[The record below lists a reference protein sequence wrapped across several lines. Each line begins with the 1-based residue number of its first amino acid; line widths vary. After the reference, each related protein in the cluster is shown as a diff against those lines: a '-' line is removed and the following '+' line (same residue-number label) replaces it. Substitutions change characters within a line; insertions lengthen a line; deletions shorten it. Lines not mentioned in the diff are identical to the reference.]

1 MEKGR
6 GMSSLGILQA
16 LVFEPR
22 KAFTELAERPRIL
35 FPLLLLLAGTAGL
48 VLWYYQVVDLAWL
61 TDQQLRARGTA
72 RQLTDAQLQQVVKT
86 ASENAGITGV
96 VAAIVTAIVLALLYA
111 LVSAYYLLAGK
122 ITNVQR
128 SFRQWF
134 SLACW
139 TSMPS
144 LLTVI
149 TGGVVLLMATNP
161 QIQDADL
168 RVLSL
173 NSLLFHKAQGEPGYA
188 LLSYIGLPELLS
200 IYLAIMGIRV
210 WSGRSWLFS
219 TIFAL
224 LPVAIIGAVVA
235 MVAMGRA

>member
-1 MEKGR
+1 MN
-6 GMSSLGILQA
+6 SLGILQA
-16 LVFEPR
+16 LVFEPKR
-22 KAFTELAERPRIL
+22 AFTELAERPRIL

-48 VLWYYQVVDLAWL
+48 VFWYYQVVDLAWL
-61 TDQQLRARGTA
+61 TDQQLRARGSA
-72 RQLTDAQLQQVVKT
+72 RQMTEAQLEAVVKA

-96 VAAIVTAIVLALLYA
+96 VAAIVTALALTLAYA

-149 TGGVVLLMATNP
+149 TGAVVLAMATST
-161 QIQDADL
+161 QIQDSDL

-188 LLSYIGLPELLS
+188 LLSYVGLPELLS
-200 IYLAIMGIRV
+200 MYLAIMGIRV

-219 TIFAL
+219 AVFAL
-224 LPVAIIGAVVA
+224 LPVAVIGGIVA
-235 MVAMGRA
+235 MVVMGRS